1 VTGEK
6 PGTRFRSALLLA
18 ATIVVGAAG
27 PALIVY
33 DRWFGLRRSD
43 RFLSAFADRWPFL
56 KNLNLPDYAVL
67 ILGAFLL
74 LFLLGRL
81 RATETADAWR
91 SHRAFALRP
100 RRPSA
105 AGSVRAF
112 ATGAAVLGGGA
123 SALMLLRLI
132 VTKRQPALELFFS
145 LCLFAAG
152 MILREV
158 SIAALAR
165 VWRRSRGNLLSI
177 LAAHVA
183 VILALASHYSFH
195 RFEALLVAVALLAAG
210 NLAARFRK
218 TGPVPLIV
226 LVFVV
231 LYTWRVDAWW
241 FVLVG
246 DEYRNFDIA
255 ERIVNEHDRA
265 YITSHLFQLEGGL
278 EGLDPYADSLV
289 QAATM
294 RLLGVNNFG
303 WKFSSL
309 YFAAIALAFFHRFFR
324 TFLTK
329 RAALVT
335 TVCLGASHYIMSFGK
350 IGYDKFQAY
359 LAMALLLAATGC
371 AIRARRTIAFLGI
384 GFAAALC
391 FYVYPAALYIVPF
404 PFFLLLL
411 YAPPVDRSTLLR
423 WGVAALAAGLTVFP
437 LPFQPTY
444 FEGKR
449 PGTVFYNPELGRSAA
464 NLFGHFGRNLVYA
477 GYSPLV
483 LASEDHYVTCSYL
496 DPLTGLFYMVG
507 LASALWLVRRDRFT
521 AFVVVGLGW
530 LMFFGGA
537 THDREYPPTTRMF
550 LLLPLFVL
558 VATLGLARLSVLGR
572 SAGVSSR
579 VAGAALWATLGAIL
593 ALNVIQT
600 HVVSRRRSDG
610 YEIFD
615 PLVVQVGRRIASLP
629 PPRLRLLFLSESPGE
644 GSGIPMILRSYSL
657 DKSLDFS
664 EIPVPEGVLSSSD
677 RARVADP
684 ANAVFVSTRLL
695 PNLRHELEREIA
707 ATGKTPCSVLTS
719 TGHER
724 FKLWAAPGVPNLCAD

>member
-1 VTGEK
+1 VTNETT
-6 PGTRFRSALLLA
+6 GTRFRSALLLA
-18 ATIVVGAAG
+18 TTIALAAAG
-27 PALIVY
+27 PAFVVY
-33 DRWFGLRRSD
+33 DRWLRLRQSD
-43 RFLSAFADRWPFL
+43 RYLSAFADRWPAL
-56 KNLNLPDYAVL
+56 KNLNLPDYAVVF
-67 ILGAFLL
+67 LGALL
-74 LFLLGRL
+74 LLLPLGRL
-81 RATETADAWR
+81 RARETADAWR
-91 SHRAFALRP
+91 RERAFALRS
-100 RRPSA
+100 RRPTA
-105 AGSVRAF
+105 AGSVRAL
-112 ATGAAVLGGGA
+112 ATAAAVLGGGA

-132 VTKRQPALELFFS
+132 VTKRQPALELFFG

-158 SIAALAR
+158 STSALAR

-195 RFEALLVAVALLAAG
+195 RFEAVLVAVALLAVG

-226 LVFVV
+226 LAFVV

-255 ERIVNEHDRA
+255 ERIVNQHDRA

-303 WKFSSL
+303 WKFSSV
-309 YFAAIALAFFHRFFR
+309 YFAAVALAFFHRFFR

-329 RAALVT
+329 RAALAT
-335 TVCLGASHYIMSFGK
+335 TICLGASHYIMSFGK

-371 AIRARRTIAFLGI
+371 AIRTRRMIAFVGI
-384 GFAAALC
+384 GFSAALC

-411 YAPPVDRSTLLR
+411 YTPPVDRSTLLR
-423 WGVAALAAGLTVFP
+423 WGLAALTAGLTIFP

-449 PGTVFYNPELGRSAA
+449 PGTVFYNPELASSAA

-477 GYSPLV
+477 GYSPLL
-483 LASEDHYVTCSYL
+483 LASEDHYVTCSYV
-496 DPLTGLFYMVG
+496 DPMTGLLYMIG
-507 LASALWLVRRDRFT
+507 LASAVWLVRRDRFT

-558 VATLGLARLSVLGR
+558 LATLGLARLFVLGR
-572 SAGVSSR
+572 FSGVSSR
-579 VAGAALWATLGAIL
+579 AASAILWATLSVIL

-610 YEIFD
+610 YETFD
-615 PLVVQVGRRIASLP
+615 PLVIQVGRRIASLP
-629 PPRLRLLFLSESPGE
+629 SPGLRLVLLSESPGE

-657 DKSLDFS
+657 NKSLDFS
-664 EIPVPEGVLSSSD
+664 EIPVPEGALTPSD

-695 PNLRHELEREIA
+695 PNLRNALEQEID
-707 ATGKTPCSVLTS
+707 ATGKTPCAVLTS
-719 TGHER
+719 TGQER
-724 FKLWAAPGVPNLCAD
+724 FKLWTAPGVRNLCAD